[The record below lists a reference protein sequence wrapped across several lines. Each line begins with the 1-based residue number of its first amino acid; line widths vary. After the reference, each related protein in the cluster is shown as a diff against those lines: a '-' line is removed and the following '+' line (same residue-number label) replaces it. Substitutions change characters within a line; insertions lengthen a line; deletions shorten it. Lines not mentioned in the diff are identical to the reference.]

1 MKIVVLA
8 ADGSQLCQRKQL
20 VAGFKAL
27 GHEPIVDYTDPDTS
41 FVFVGNSPYS
51 SYLDL
56 ARSGQRKVIFN
67 VLDLCPHCADH
78 ADIVARLRDQLPLAA
93 KVTTISRTV
102 AAELAEKC
110 GIRAEV
116 IYYPMKPVRF
126 TGERKCPQ
134 FKVLCAGRLRDPNK
148 GMAQAV
154 MALVRAGFN
163 ESEVAM
169 VGPEFPGWGTNM
181 GVISDEKLND
191 LYNSVDY
198 VVSLAREEGIGLV
211 PIEGSI
217 CGAIPIVLPTLSTY
231 NEFWAD
237 SPMGIHYQTLHSPDA
252 IATLLRAIENDPEW
266 KGKLKQE
273 MCAYGERVFCP
284 LFDPVEVAKRIL
296 TVAL

>member
-1 MKIVVLA
+1 MKIAVLA
-8 ADGSQLCQRKQL
+8 ASNTALCQRSQLC
-20 VAGFKAL
+20 AGFKAL

-41 FVFVGNSPYS
+41 FVFVGNAPFD

-67 VLDLCPHCADH
+67 VLDLCAHCIDH
-78 ADIVARLRDQLPLAA
+78 ADIVARLRDQLPLGT
-93 KVTTISRTV
+93 KVTTISKTV

-116 IYYPMKPVRF
+116 IYYPMKPVRH
-126 TGERKCPQ
+126 TGERKYPQ

-154 MALVRAGFN
+154 MALVRAGFD

-181 GVISDEKLND
+181 GVVSDEKLND

-198 VVSLAREEGIGLV
+198 VVSLAVNEGIGLV
-211 PIEGSI
+211 PVEGAI
-217 CGAIPIVLPTLSTY
+217 CGAIPIVTPRLSTY

-237 SPMGIHYQTLHSPDA
+237 SPMHIHYQTLHSPDA
-252 IATLLRAIENDPEW
+252 IATLIRAIENDPQW
-266 KGKLKQE
+266 KASLKTQMRE
-273 MCAYGERVFCP
+273 YGERVFRP
-284 LFDPVEVAKRIL
+284 LFDSVEVAKRIL